1 MEKLDPKRKHEDAQL
16 ERPEQRIPIYIDTT
30 RVSGKREKEK
40 KNEKDPLIII
50 FKDIL
55 RTFL

>member
-40 KNEKDPLIII
+40 KNEKDPLIILNYNI
-50 FKDIL
+50 
-55 RTFL
+55 